1 MMNFAYFTSSLFF
14 EHKTGEHPENG
25 RRLEAINRE
34 VKKII
39 PTAEWIEPRDAV
51 LDEIARNHSREYI
64 KFVKQQCESGAG
76 AMDMD
81 TPVSSR
87 SFDAAVKAA
96 GSGCEAVENISA
108 GKIKRAFCAVRP
120 PGHHAERNKAMG
132 FCLFNNIAIAARHA
146 VEGRFQKA
154 AIVDFDVHHGNGT
167 QHAFYDNPDVFF
179 ASFHHWGIYPGTGS
193 ADETGGAGAE
203 GATVNYPLPGLSG
216 DADYMR
222 LMENDLLPRLE
233 NFSPD
238 ILFVSAGFDAHESD
252 PLGGMRLTDSGFE
265 RLTEALVSFAA
276 KHCGGRLISF
286 LEGGY
291 NIYTLGKTVA
301 AHIKILKG

>member
-1 MMNFAYFTSSLFF
+1 MNFAYFTSPLFF
-14 EHKTGEHPENG
+14 EHITGDHPENG
-25 RRLEAINRE
+25 SRLEAINGE
-34 VKKII
+34 VEKIV
-39 PTAEWIEPRDAV
+39 PRSEWIEPRDAS

-64 KFVKQQCESGAG
+64 KSVKLQCEDGAG
-76 AMDMD
+76 ALDMD
-81 TPVSSR
+81 TLVSAR
-87 SFDAAVKAA
+87 SFEAAVKAA
-96 GSGCEAVENISA
+96 GAGCEAVEDISA

-120 PGHHAERNKAMG
+120 PGHHAERSMAMG

-146 VEGRFQKA
+146 LEDRFRKT

-203 GATVNYPLPGLSG
+203 GTTVNYPLPGLSG
-216 DADYMR
+216 DADYLR

-233 NFSPD
+233 DFRPD
-238 ILFVSAGFDAHESD
+238 ILLVSAGFDAHESD

-265 RLTEALVSFAA
+265 RLTEPLVLFAE

-301 AHIKILKG
+301 AHIEILKG